1 MIWVPPLVLNL
12 RPVFGSLWVE
22 NFHIRRLSPHPLAF
36 DLHTLLAMTYLIMKD
51 TTHLDL
57 GRLGGVSVQD
67 DGTILEV
74 LGGYI

>member
-1 MIWVPPLVLNL
+1 
-12 RPVFGSLWVE
+12 
-22 NFHIRRLSPHPLAF
+22 
-36 DLHTLLAMTYLIMKD
+36 MTYLIMKD